1 MSQSEKVKAR
11 LHLIEERL
19 DRLRADRDRLVARAN
34 RAQRKRETRRKIV
47 LGGTVLAA
55 IEHDGVPMLRTPEE
69 LLHWLD
75 AHLSRPHDRIV
86 FDLKPRQ
93 SA

>member
-1 MSQSEKVKAR
+1 MSQSEHVKAR
-11 LHLIEERL
+11 LHLIEARL

-55 IEHDGVPMLRTPEE
+55 LEQDGVPTLRTQAE
-69 LLHWLD
+69 LLRWLD
-75 AHLSRPHDRIV
+75 AHLSRPHDRVV
-86 FDLKPRQ
+86 FDLKPRP